1 MTYTDENN
9 FYASLIYNEDTKKI
23 TIEFTGFNTDL
34 EAKSL
39 CYLLMEQFGINTTVS
54 SRKIDAVFKLR
65 HGRQVWSNIAH
76 WRMSI

>member
-9 FYASLIYNEDTKKI
+9 FYASLIYNENTKKI

-39 CYLLMEQFGINTTVS
+39 CYLLMEQFGINNMNAELGISQT
-54 SRKIDAVFKLR
+54 I
-65 HGRQVWSNIAH
+65 H
-76 WRMSI
+76 

>member
-1 MTYTDENN
+1 MTYTDEKN

-39 CYLLMEQFGINTTVS
+39 CYLLMEQFGINNMNAEIGISQTV
-54 SRKIDAVFKLR
+54 
-65 HGRQVWSNIAH
+65 H
-76 WRMSI
+76 

>member
-1 MTYTDENN
+1 MTYTDEQN

-39 CYLLMEQFGINTTVS
+39 CYLLMEQFGINNMNTQLGISQT
-54 SRKIDAVFKLR
+54 I
-65 HGRQVWSNIAH
+65 H
-76 WRMSI
+76 

>member
-1 MTYTDENN
+1 MFLYIYREIKTLTYTDEQN

-39 CYLLMEQFGINTTVS
+39 CYLLMEQFGINNMNTQLGISQT
-54 SRKIDAVFKLR
+54 I
-65 HGRQVWSNIAH
+65 H
-76 WRMSI
+76 

>member
-1 MTYTDENN
+1 LTYTDEQN

-39 CYLLMEQFGINTTVS
+39 CYLLMEQFGINNMNTQLGISQT
-54 SRKIDAVFKLR
+54 I
-65 HGRQVWSNIAH
+65 H
-76 WRMSI
+76 

>member
-1 MTYTDENN
+1 LTYTDENN

-39 CYLLMEQFGINTTVS
+39 CYLLMEQFGINNMNTELGIQQT
-54 SRKIDAVFKLR
+54 I
-65 HGRQVWSNIAH
+65 H
-76 WRMSI
+76 

>member
-39 CYLLMEQFGINTTVS
+39 CYLLMEQFGINNMNAELGISQT
-54 SRKIDAVFKLR
+54 I
-65 HGRQVWSNIAH
+65 H
-76 WRMSI
+76 

>member
-9 FYASLIYNEDTKKI
+9 FYASLIYNENTKKI

-39 CYLLMEQFGINTTVS
+39 CYLLMEQFGIN
-54 SRKIDAVFKLR
+54 
-65 HGRQVWSNIAH
+65 NINAELGISQTIH
-76 WRMSI
+76 

>member
-1 MTYTDENN
+1 MTNTDEQN

-39 CYLLMEQFGINTTVS
+39 CYLLMEQFGINNMNAELGIQQT
-54 SRKIDAVFKLR
+54 I
-65 HGRQVWSNIAH
+65 H
-76 WRMSI
+76 